1 MSDRN
6 LRFGFNSN
14 CSSGINISGG
24 QYHQNRC
31 TLCLSEDDR
40 NGGQTTCQHNT
51 SVESALHYLRNYGA
65 PISPP
70 YGTSSYNG
78 GSGLASTAS
87 AFGVGNN
94 CSSPPVS
101 PSYYTLAEFL
111 LRINR
116 MQQENGGG
124 HRVRPPPVL
133 SRPKL
138 KSDMGCLRECAFC
151 KSNGETAEFYKSHFL
166 KDPVGRVRCPILQ
179 RYVDRNDYNIVFCFY
194 KILRK
199 LFI

>member
-6 LRFGFNSN
+6 LRFGFGSN
-14 CSSGINISGG
+14 CSSGIGISGD
-24 QYHQNRC
+24 QYQQNRC
-31 TLCLSEDDR
+31 TLCLSEGDR
-40 NGGQTTCQHNT
+40 NGGQNCGHNT
-51 SVESALHYLRNYGA
+51 SVESALHYLRNYGN
-65 PISPP
+65 PLSPT
-70 YGTSSYNG
+70 YGTSSYQG
-78 GSGLASTAS
+78 GGGGLASTVSPFS
-87 AFGVGNN
+87 AGNN

-101 PSYYTLAEFL
+101 PNYYTLAEFL

-124 HRVRPPPVL
+124 HRVRPQPVS

-179 RYVDRNDYNIVFCFY
+179 RYGDCIFDTSLCIRCN
-194 KILRK
+194 
-199 LFI
+199 